1 VCSLVLWF
9 KLRFLLLRHTPGTSG
24 CEIIPTQQLNL
35 EVDQETTCRF
45 ASGMCLDSDTGAF
58 SIDTDFVDSNTDLGI
73 NTPSEDRIT
82 WRKVT
87 TCAPLVINSSF
98 VSDWENSAGPSDHS
112 LVYNIKNL
120 PGDQFKYYRYGEWD
134 TLDYNGTWQN

>member
-1 VCSLVLWF
+1 
-9 KLRFLLLRHTPGTSG
+9 
-24 CEIIPTQQLNL
+24 
-35 EVDQETTCRF
+35 
-45 ASGMCLDSDTGAF
+45 MCLDSDTGAF